1 LLRRTSFENVE
12 AKVRHRVHLA
22 VLCCAVLCCAVL
34 CCAVLCCAVLCC
46 AVLCC
51 AVGCR
56 CAVSCAR
63 ACCVLM
69 RVLMVMLTMLLLSL
83 PSSTPHPQ
91 WIPEIRHHA
100 PDTPFILVATK
111 ADLRDSPD
119 WNVKYKADAVS
130 AEEGSALAKK
140 LGAVAFMECSALT
153 QKGLKAIFDEAIR
166 VGLQKQVR
174 RRCRARCV
182 CARVMARA
190 CVGACDGACVCW
202 RVYLRGMRGMRG
214 LRAFLCV

>member
-1 LLRRTSFENVE
+1 
-12 AKVRHRVHLA
+12 
-22 VLCCAVLCCAVL
+22 
-34 CCAVLCCAVLCC
+34 
-46 AVLCC
+46 
-51 AVGCR
+51 
-56 CAVSCAR
+56 
-63 ACCVLM
+63 M

-182 CARVMARA
+182 CVRRRCRARCVCARVMARA
-190 CVGACDGACVCW
+190 CVGACVCW